1 MIAVTRPAHND
12 SSNETSDSMTNA
24 LTPGRLGGVL
34 PVVQTLF
41 TADGKIDEPG
51 MEGELNWVLDQG
63 VAGLTTGMVSEIL
76 RLTESE
82 RHELTEVVTRVAT
95 ERGALSIISVGA
107 ESTHT
112 AIVHARH
119 AEASGADAL
128 MAIPPISVNLD
139 DEAVFGYFAAIGD
152 SVEVDLVVQDASG
165 YVGRPLS
172 IDVQVRLLD
181 RFGDRVYFKPEAAPI
196 GPRLSMLRDASGG
209 TARAFEGSGGA
220 ALVDSFRRGAVGT
233 MPGAEVCWAIQRMW
247 MALTSE
253 DWSTAY
259 AISGPLNSLVSLQSN
274 IDSYVAVEKHLL
286 LKQGVISSTASRG
299 PHEFVMDPETGQELD
314 RLFELLSVASLQ
326 AV

>member
-1 MIAVTRPAHND
+1 MNTRA
-12 SSNETSDSMTNA
+12 
-24 LTPGRLGGVL
+24 PGRLGGVL

-41 TADGKIDEPG
+41 TREGTIDVPG
-51 MEGELNWVLDQG
+51 MQRELNWVLDQG

-76 RLTESE
+76 RLTEGE
-82 RHELTEVVTRVAT
+82 RHELTELVTRVAT
-95 ERGALSIISVGA
+95 ERSALSVISVGA

-112 AIVHARH
+112 AIAHARH

-152 SVEVDLVVQDASG
+152 SVNIDLVVQDASG

-220 ALVDSFRRGAVGT
+220 ALVDSFRRGVVGT
-233 MPGAEVCWAIQRMW
+233 MPGGEVCWAIQRMW
-247 MALTSE
+247 MALTSD
-253 DWSTAY
+253 DWATAY

-274 IDSYVAVEKHLL
+274 IDSYVAVEKHFL
-286 LKQGVISSTASRG
+286 LKQGVIASTASRG
-299 PHEFVMDPETGQELD
+299 PHEFVMDPETAQELD
-314 RLFELLSVASLQ
+314 RLFELLHVA
-326 AV
+326 ARPTGEAGR